1 MKNGMKNLL
10 SANFY
15 RLWRSKSFWGTLAAM
30 FGLCL
35 GQCLLFGIG
44 SARRM
49 IEMGYEEVRDRSF
62 FYFAPLVGAFLAV
75 FVCFFLG
82 TEYSDGT
89 IRSKLTAGYRR
100 WQVYFA
106 NFLTCF
112 VGSWAF
118 LAAWWTAWLPL
129 LAVLGPL
136 EMGPMRAAEYALAAM
151 GFFAVYTAIFTAL
164 ASCVPHKALAV
175 LLSLIVFV
183 GLFILGSRIVNVL
196 DEPEF
201 YSGTFFREG
210 ELVALPSSP
219 NPRYVAGRARAV
231 CEFFQDLLPSSQAL
245 RMARAQMEAPSRCG
259 QMSAVLT
266 VCVCALGAAAFRRKD
281 IK

>member
-1 MKNGMKNLL
+1 MKKLL

-15 RLWRSKSFWGTLAAM
+15 RLWKSKCFWVTLAAL

-35 GQCLLFGIG
+35 GQCLFGIE

-49 IEMGYEEVRDRSF
+49 MEQGYEEVRNKNF
-62 FYFAPLVGAFLAV
+62 FYCAPMVGPFLAV
-75 FVCFFLG
+75 FIGFFVG

-89 IRSKLTAGYRR
+89 IRSKLTVGYRR

-118 LAAWWTAWLPL
+118 LAAWWMAWLPF

-136 EMGPMRAAEYALAAM
+136 EMGLSGAMRYALAAV

-175 LLSLIVFV
+175 ILSLAVFV
-183 GLFILGSRIVNVL
+183 GLFLVGSKIVSVL
-196 DEPEF
+196 DVSEF
-201 YSGTFFREG
+201 YSGAVFREG
-210 ELVALPSSP
+210 DLVALPSTP
-219 NPRYVAGRARAV
+219 DPRYLTGRARAI
-231 CEFFQDLLPSSQAL
+231 CEFFQDLLPSSQSL
-245 RMARAQMEAPSRCG
+245 RMARAQMEAPFRCTLL
-259 QMSAVLT
+259 SAVLT
-266 VCVCALGAAAFRRKD
+266 VCVTILGAAAFRRKD